1 MVLIVLFKL
10 PQPFNLDAF
19 LLGMLDNVKRQ

>member
-19 LLGMLDNVKRQ
+19 LLGMLDNVKLQ